1 MQWYMCG
8 RDDFLELVFFSTLEN
23 LAIEFKM
30 SGLVASAFIPW
41 AILLAWNT
49 NFKFIRL
56 YTGWQYVLSS
66 F

>member
-1 MQWYMCG
+1 MCG
-8 RDDFLELVFFSTLEN
+8 RNDFLELVFFSTLEN
-23 LAIEFKM
+23 LAVEFKM
-30 SGLVASAFIPW
+30 SGLVASAFISW

-49 NFKFIRL
+49 NFKFICL